1 MPLTL
6 TNTLTRRQQPFTPI
20 TPGQVTMYCCGVT
33 VYDDCHL
40 GHARS
45 YLGWDVLRRY
55 LRWRGYAVRYVQNF
69 TDIDDKILNRARAEG
84 TTMAAVS
91 ERYIQ
96 RYFEDMRRLNVLDAD
111 EYPRVTDHI
120 GAIHELIGQLET
132 KGYAYAA
139 EGDVYY
145 RVGQFADYGQLSG
158 RSQSTLQAGASGR
171 DLAATAKADP
181 ADFALW
187 KGAKPGEPAWDSPW
201 GPGRPGWHIE
211 CSAMIWARLG
221 ATIDIHGGG
230 GDLVFPHHENE
241 IAQSQAAS
249 GKPLANYW
257 LHNGMVTVNGEK
269 MSKSLGNFTTIRDLL
284 DGGWAEYPQ
293 PVDPMAVRL
302 FVLQG
307 HYRKPLD
314 FTKDAIAASINSWQT
329 LNAGLL
335 FGDRHGTKL
344 GWPAA
349 ALQEPSPD
357 APWVERFQTAMDDDL
372 NTPGALAVLF
382 ELAKGLQREGNRLV
396 HEGQTQASPDVLW
409 PQWQTL
415 VQLAQVLGLEVT
427 PDGGADATAVG
438 LDETAMAAGRSLTIA
453 DLIQQRQVARQQR
466 DFATA
471 DDIRD
476 RLAAMGIAV
485 VDQPD
490 GEVRWH
496 RQQINDS
503 ETNYCT

>member
-1 MPLTL
+1 MIIVIILVLVMALTL
-6 TNTLTRRQQPFTPI
+6 YNTLTKHQHPFIPI

-55 LRWRGYAVRYVQNF
+55 LNWRRYAVHYVQNF

-111 EYPRVTDHI
+111 EYPRVTEHI

-139 EGDVYY
+139 GGDVYY

-158 RSQSTLQAGASGR
+158 RSLAAMQAGASGR
-171 DLAATAKADP
+171 DLVSTTKADP

-187 KGAKPGEPAWDSPW
+187 KGAKPDEPAWDSPW

-211 CSAMIWARLG
+211 CSAMIRARLG

-241 IAQSQAAS
+241 IAQSQAAN
-249 GKPLANYW
+249 GKPLAHYW

-284 DGGWAEYPQ
+284 DGVWDGYPQ
-293 PVDPMAVRL
+293 PVEPMAVRL

-314 FTKDAIAASINSWQT
+314 FTTDAIAAAINSWQT
-329 LNAGLL
+329 LKDGLH
-335 FGDRHGTKL
+335 FGDRHGAKL

-349 ALQEPSPD
+349 TIQSSPGQLSPAD
-357 APWVERFQTAMDDDL
+357 PWVERFQTAMDDDL

-396 HEGQTQASPDVLW
+396 HAGKTQSSPDVLW
-409 PQWQTL
+409 QQWQTL
-415 VQLAQVLGLEVT
+415 VHLAQVLGLEVT
-427 PDGGADATAVG
+427 ADSDAKGTAVDLG
-438 LDETAMAAGRSLTIA
+438 DGAIA
-453 DLIQQRQVARQQR
+453 DLIQQRQAARQQR

-471 DDIRD
+471 DQIRD
-476 RLAAMGIAV
+476 RLAAGGVTVI
-485 VDQPD
+485 DQPD
-490 GEVRWH
+490 GEARWH
-496 RQQINDS
+496 RQ
-503 ETNYCT
+503 